1 MDFCYYSHSVSASPS
16 LFLHSLFSSLLSC
29 LICSLDFVLS
39 SCLLSS
45 HFSLPPSPSHS
56 LLLFD
61 NETLNFLPA
70 ALSLLGTPTHT
81 TRIRRVRQSNCLW
94 QRALRVLITPLPL
107 CVLCE
112 TSISIFI
119 LDYLLAG
126 LYALDVNVAMARAEA
141 QAAAEAAPAPVS
153 IPFLMPIL
161 LLRALAFFA
170 APNFCTGKRKHFIK
184 KLLFYLPRDREN
196 K

>member
-16 LFLHSLFSSLLSC
+16 LFLHSLLSSLLSC

-70 ALSLLGTPTHT
+70 ALSLLGTHTHT

-126 LYALDVNVAMARAEA
+126 LRPGRERGHGPSRGASSGRGSACSGFHSVFDADSVAAGTR
-141 QAAAEAAPAPVS
+141 
-153 IPFLMPIL
+153 I
-161 LLRALAFFA
+161 
-170 APNFCTGKRKHFIK
+170 FCRT
-184 KLLFYLPRDREN
+184 KLLHWQTQTFY
-196 K
+196 